1 MARVADPRQRGEAG
15 RLLIPVASTV
25 IPIVGQ
31 IGKTAKVSKIKNA
44 LKAIRQSTKSQLD
57 ELNQALVTKARGAG
71 VKGAGSVF
79 KDGDNIVGKT
89 IVQVRQGTNGKIAVI
104 GRQMDD
110 HVNNVAAHLKNN
122 QGLQVEILDDDYLNR
137 TFNIDGVEWTV
148 NSAWD
153 DMVKNPIYKDMKDPV
168 TGHIKAE
175 YIEQIPMY
183 KLNKQWVEYIQTE
196 GFTIIDIGYPHGL
209 TSESLFYNMEINT
222 INW

>member
-1 MARVADPRQRGEAG
+1 MRGC
-15 RLLIPVASTV
+15 
-25 IPIVGQ
+25 
-31 IGKTAKVSKIKNA
+31 
-44 LKAIRQSTKSQLD
+44 
-57 ELNQALVTKARGAG
+57 GAG

-122 QGLQVEILDDDYLNR
+122 QGLQVEILDDAYLNR

-153 DMVKNPIYKDMKDPV
+153 DMMNNGVYDYMKDPV

-196 GFTIIDIGYPHGL
+196 GFTIIDIGYPQGL
-209 TSESLFYNMEINT
+209 TKESLFYNMEINT